1 MLVFG
6 AGFFSL
12 AARASLRGMWDFS
25 SLTRDLTRVPC
36 TGRQI
41 LNHWTTREIPRL
53 ISQLGHQGRPVPGQI
68 LSAQTRDKTQGVYI
82 HIQ

>member
-12 AARASLRGMWDFS
+12 ATGASLHGMWDFS
-25 SLTRDLTRVPC
+25 SLTRNVTHVPC

-41 LNHWTTREIPRL
+41 LNHWTIREIPRV
-53 ISQLGHQGRPVPGQI
+53 ISQLGHRGRLVTGQM
-68 LSAQTRDKTQGVYI
+68 LSAQIRDKT
-82 HIQ
+82 